1 MQRWRRCSRLELD
14 MAGATPDLGSS
25 PARRQPIFLD
35 RVRGRWF
42 GAVVHYPNSWTGYL
56 RYCLVFALI
65 AGLGGLSVLGHASLP
80 DSLGLPGIYDDADY
94 DDVVALLTDT
104 ASLRNFP
111 LVAVAHVHLLLGLV
125 SFGVASATRD
135 ASLLGFHLRSP
146 PSA

>member
-104 ASLRNFP
+104 ASLRNFRSWQSRMFTSSSGLSRLALPP
-111 LVAVAHVHLLLGLV
+111 LP
-125 SFGVASATRD
+125 ATLH
-135 ASLLGFHLRSP
+135 S
-146 PSA
+146 